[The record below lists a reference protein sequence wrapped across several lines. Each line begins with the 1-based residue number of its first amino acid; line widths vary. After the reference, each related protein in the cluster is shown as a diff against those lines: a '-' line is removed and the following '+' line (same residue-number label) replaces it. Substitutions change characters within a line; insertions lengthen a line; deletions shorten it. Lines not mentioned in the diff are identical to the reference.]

1 MCIEPT
7 TPLGF
12 KSAGICCG
20 IKKKKRDVA
29 LIYSER
35 PAVAAGVFTTNKIT
49 AAPVRLS
56 KSHLSKGMIRAIIAN
71 SGNANCLTGKR
82 GYKDAEAMARVT
94 AGELGIKSEE
104 VLVASTG
111 VIGKMLPV
119 ERIKEGAGKLVRK
132 LGDES
137 IDAAKAIMT
146 TDTFP
151 KMAAVRTGLPDN
163 SSIGAIAKGSGMI
176 CPQLA
181 TMLCFIT
188 TDVSINRNVLRE
200 ALSKS
205 VKQSFNR
212 ITVDGDMST
221 NDTVFI
227 LANGASCGERIIAG
241 NSLRKFQE
249 ALDIATL
256 SLAKMIVKDGE
267 GAEKT
272 IELTVRGAGG
282 EKEAKRIC
290 AKIAN
295 SNLVKTALERQAPN
309 WGRIIAAAGACG
321 VELDEEKI
329 GLYIGKEALFL
340 NGAPHRFNRKIVGEA
355 MKARELKITIDIGRG
370 KSNCKMWT
378 CNLTERY
385 VRINKLY

>member
-1 MCIEPT
+1 
-7 TPLGF
+7 
-12 KSAGICCG
+12 
-20 IKKKKRDVA
+20 
-29 LIYSER
+29 
-35 PAVAAGVFTTNKIT
+35 
-49 AAPVRLS
+49 
-56 KSHLSKGMIRAIIAN
+56 MIRAIIAN
-71 SGNANCLTGKR
+71 SGGANCLTGKK
-82 GYKDAEAMARVT
+82 GLKDAETMTRVT
-94 AGELGIKSEE
+94 ARELGIKTEE

-111 VIGKMLPV
+111 VIGRMLPIK
-119 ERIKEGAGKLVRK
+119 RIKEGVGKLARK
-132 LGDES
+132 LNDES

-163 SSIGAIAKGSGMI
+163 SSIGAVAKGSGMI
-176 CPQLA
+176 YPQLA

-188 TDVSINRNVLRE
+188 TDVSINRDALRE

-205 VKQSFNR
+205 AEQSFNQ

-241 NSLRKFQE
+241 SSLRKFQE
-249 ALDIATL
+249 ALDIITL
-256 SLAKMIVKDGE
+256 SLARMLVKDGE

-272 IELTVRGAGG
+272 IELTVRGARG
-282 EKEAKRIC
+282 EGEAKKIC

-295 SNLVKTALERQAPN
+295 SNLVKTALEGHAPN

-329 GLYIGKEALFL
+329 ALYIDKEALFL
-340 NGAPHRFNRKIVGEA
+340 NGAPRRFNRKIVEEI
-355 MKARELKITIDIGRG
+355 MKAQELKITIDIGRG
-370 KSNCKMWT
+370 KSSCKMWT